1 MEAIHLDVLE
11 YPAAANAGRA
21 ARASEK
27 TLSMVNI
34 WLCVSKDGVTEE
46 V

>member
-11 YPAAANAGRA
+11 YPAAANAGRT
-21 ARASEK
+21 ARANEK

-34 WLCVSKDGVTEE
+34 WLCVSKDRVTEE

>member
-1 MEAIHLDVLE
+1 MEAIHFDVLE

-21 ARASEK
+21 ARVKEK
-27 TLSMVNI
+27 TLSIVNI
-34 WLCVSKDGVTEE
+34 WLCVSKDRITEE